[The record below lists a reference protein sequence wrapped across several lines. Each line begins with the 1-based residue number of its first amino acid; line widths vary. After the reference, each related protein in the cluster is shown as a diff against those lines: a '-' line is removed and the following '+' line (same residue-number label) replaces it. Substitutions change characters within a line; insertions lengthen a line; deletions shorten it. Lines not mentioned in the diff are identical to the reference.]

1 MLVIG
6 SFRHRGLRQLFLT
19 GKIARVDRRLQAR
32 CLSRLDA
39 LDAAIR
45 PEDMNVPGFRFHALR
60 GRPRRFSVRV
70 SGNWRITFEWEDV
83 YAVRVDLEDYH

>member
-1 MLVIG
+1 MIR

-19 GKIARVDRRLQAR
+19 GKSARVDHSLRAR
-32 CLSRLDA
+32 CVARLDA

-60 GRPRRFSVRV
+60 GRPRRYSVRV
-70 SGNWRITFEWEDV
+70 SGNWRITFEWEEGHL
-83 YAVRVDLEDYH
+83 VRVDLEDYH